1 MKKILLLLLFGF
13 SFVASHAQTV
23 YICKDGDYTT
33 QSLSE
38 GYTLN
43 LSDLPDSIT
52 FSKPQITPVVTI
64 VYSGTTATVTIPAFL
79 SNEVTCSSGTSS
91 QVIIVNTNTTDEIT
105 YNVSGSSTAGSL
117 TITSDYKMTVNL
129 NGVSLTSTKGE
140 AMRFKCGKRIAL
152 VMADGTTNTFADT
165 ADNGSAVYS
174 DDTHKACIYTKGHI
188 ELSGAGTL
196 NVSGNYNHAIASKE
210 YFQIKKTVTAVN
222 IVKAANDAIHAGQY
236 FQMNGGT
243 LTINSSTV
251 NDGVQAEYK
260 TDDNDAIIVDE
271 ENTGGVIIK
280 GGTLNIT
287 MNNSEDAKGIKAEGN
302 IDISGG
308 TFTIDANA
316 NGSRGIQTDGNMTIS
331 QADATTNM
339 TITAAGGKC
348 TLEED
353 SDDPHKCMGIK
364 VDGNLTIDAG
374 TITVYNTGKKSKG
387 IKVSGIY
394 TNNGGTVTASIDND

>member
-1 MKKILLLLLFGF
+1 M
-13 SFVASHAQTV
+13 
-23 YICKDGDYTT
+23 
-33 QSLSE
+33 
-38 GYTLN
+38 
-43 LSDLPDSIT
+43 
-52 FSKPQITPVVTI
+52 
-64 VYSGTTATVTIPAFL
+64 
-79 SNEVTCSSGTSS
+79 
-91 QVIIVNTNTTDEIT
+91 
-105 YNVSGSSTAGSL
+105 
-117 TITSDYKMTVNL
+117 
-129 NGVSLTSTKGE
+129 
-140 AMRFKCGKRIAL
+140 
-152 VMADGTTNTFADT
+152 
-165 ADNGSAVYS
+165 
-174 DDTHKACIYTKGHI
+174 
-188 ELSGAGTL
+188 
-196 NVSGNYNHAIASKE
+196 
-210 YFQIKKTVTAVN
+210 
-222 IVKAANDAIHAGQY
+222 
-236 FQMNGGT
+236 
-243 LTINSSTV
+243 